1 MGTWSAGSFGNDD
14 ALDYVDG
21 LSSFDAAIETV
32 MAFSSQPENLAVGD
46 ACVALGA
53 SDLLAAG
60 LGRPPA
66 DLPEAKHISLRPVS
80 EDVLEQA
87 RTLIDHVRTTSE
99 LAELWED
106 DVEEWHEAL
115 DALVVRLTPSAPY
128 TPPKQQPELP
138 ADFLGYCYVCREMVT
153 ARDGLEFCF
162 EDGGGWMGLTAHR
175 ACIDAK
181 LEGSGPHWTPEGA
194 PLPAARRQLVIGM
207 GYAPEDLTENG
218 DVLPAAR
225 RRMMLEIGYK
235 ESDLTED
242 GHLKPKEF

>member
-32 MAFSSQPENLAVGD
+32 MAFSAQPKRFDACD
-46 ACVALGA
+46 ACVALAA

-60 LGRPPA
+60 LGRPPG
-66 DLPEAKHISLRPVS
+66 DLPDVQHISLCAVS
-80 EDVLEQA
+80 EDTLEHA
-87 RTLIDHVRTTSE
+87 RTLVAQVRRTSE

-106 DVEEWHEAL
+106 DAEEWHEAL

-128 TPPKQQPELP
+128 TPPEPQPELP
-138 ADFLGYCYVCREMVT
+138 ADFLGHCYVCRKVVT
-153 ARDGLEFCF
+153 ARDGLEFWF
-162 EDGGGWMGLTAHR
+162 EDGGGWMGQTPHR

-181 LEGSGPHWTPEGA
+181 LDGPGPHWTPDGA
-194 PLPAARRQLVIGM
+194 PLPAARRQLVIDL

-218 DVLPAAR
+218 DVLPEAR
-225 RRMMLEIGYK
+225 RRMMLEVGYR

-242 GHLKPKEF
+242 SHLRPREL